1 MYKGQKYIRDI
12 IRLDWN
18 PSVKIDITMDE
29 LFKRIMN
36 QNFVPVVDDKNLF
49 VGIIT
54 RKDII
59 KYLCKEKEKELQTRK

>member
-1 MYKGQKYIRDI
+1 M
-12 IRLDWN
+12 DWN

-36 QNFVPVVDDKNLF
+36 QNFVPVVDDRNLF

-54 RKDII
+54 RKDEYFY
-59 KYLCKEKEKELQTRK
+59 KREMALND